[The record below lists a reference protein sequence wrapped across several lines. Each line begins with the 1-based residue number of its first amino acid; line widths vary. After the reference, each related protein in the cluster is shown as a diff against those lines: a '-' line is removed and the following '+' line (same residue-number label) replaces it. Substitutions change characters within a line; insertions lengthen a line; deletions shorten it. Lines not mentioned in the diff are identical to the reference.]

1 MNRSQVLA
9 FLVIWLSASV
19 ATAAPTAVSFK
30 TTDHVTVFAD
40 YYTTGTPGR
49 PLVLLFHQ
57 AGSNRAEYATIAP
70 RLLALG
76 FDALAIDQRSGGSL
90 FGRGNETVQRLGH
103 SEDYGKAYGDLEA
116 AFAWAQSAARSGPV
130 ILWGSSYSA
139 ALVFLLAAK
148 HQKEVK
154 ALLAFSPGEFLG
166 GASSVRKAAAQLTI
180 PIYVTSAR
188 EDSEV
193 AQAKAILDASPAL
206 QKVQFVPRIAGA
218 HGSSTLRQDRNPRG
232 LEENWAAVEA
242 FLAAFRP

>member
-1 MNRSQVLA
+1 MIGEDSWRAAFRRRHAIVCWSDCSTFLVSAGPRRGALSGGIRETKVSLMNRSQVLA

-116 AFAWAQSAARSGPV
+116 AFAWAQSAGRSGPV
-130 ILWGSSYSA
+130 ILWRSSYSA

-166 GASSVRKAAAQLTI
+166 GASSVRKAAAQL
-180 PIYVTSAR
+180 
-188 EDSEV
+188 
-193 AQAKAILDASPAL
+193 
-206 QKVQFVPRIAGA
+206 
-218 HGSSTLRQDRNPRG
+218 
-232 LEENWAAVEA
+232 
-242 FLAAFRP
+242 